1 MNLGYTKNI
10 SGHLLKPFIDL
21 SVLRYNINSCMASI
35 TKQDYGEGSKFVFK
49 PGKVPAELR
58 NYNYSPGKDILIKT
72 FEPVQNGK
80 LGETV
85 ERPKGSKGPD
95 MAYLK
100 DKKGIVH
107 VFRGK
112 ETTLKSI
119 FNVAEK
125 GGTKDTEK
133 RTECSET
140 VSLIIFKNKIE
151 NSKILNEE
159 QCIEILNTLVSRDVF
174 EVYNSTY
181 YESAL
186 KQVEVFQKKIGLTKG
201 YVYERQK
208 KDITKVVYNNVSKL
222 GGPKSPDN
230 FNPGDLWIIKK
241 DYAREIQT
249 TYPKFDNINTLITEI
264 ALAFQ
269 QKKMISVSL
278 KATQRGQ
285 PSAEIIDPRD
295 EINKELDIDLGIK
308 AVNIGYGGQEK
319 IPFNNPTI
327 ITKSG
332 FTIRLTHKGS
342 PTLYF
347 EGSFASQDF
356 QLGAI
361 DAKKYNTIAQDKYQ
375 YELKTKNYNRIDTP
389 MVIRTLDELKKVEA
403 SNLFKKIITPKQTKD
418 LEIYKSIFQKE
429 GTTDVEK
436 KARIFFIQ
444 FVSIMY
450 YIFVKVIAKDR
461 TTDKHMKFA
470 FNLARKVQE
479 FSSVYVKVIG

>member
-1 MNLGYTKNI
+1 MNIEYTKHI
-10 SGHLLKPFIDL
+10 SGHSLKHYTNL

-35 TKQDYGEGSKFVFK
+35 TKQDYGEGSRFVFK
-49 PGKVPAELR
+49 PGKVPSELKT
-58 NYNYSPGKDILIKT
+58 YNYKPGTDILTKT
-72 FEPVQNGK
+72 FVPVQNGK
-80 LGETV
+80 LGETI

-112 ETTLKSI
+112 ETTLKGI

-140 VSLIIFKNKIE
+140 VSLIIFENKIE
-151 NSKILNEE
+151 NSKILSEE
-159 QCIEILNTLVSRDVF
+159 QCIEVLKTLVSKDVF
-174 EVYNSTY
+174 ELYNSVY

-186 KQVEVFQKKIGLTKG
+186 KQVEVFQKKFSLKKG

-241 DYAREIQT
+241 DYAREIQK
-249 TYPKFDNINTLITEI
+249 TYPKFDNINTLISEI
-264 ALAFQ
+264 AMAFQ

-278 KATQRGQ
+278 KVTQKG
-285 PSAEIIDPRD
+285 PSSAEIIDPRD
-295 EINKELDIDLGIK
+295 EINKDLDMDFTIK
-308 AVNIGYGGQEK
+308 AVTTGYGGKEK

-327 ITKSG
+327 VTNSG

-347 EGSFASQDF
+347 EGSFAKQDF

-361 DAKKYNTIAQDKYQ
+361 DSKKYNTIANDKYG
-375 YELKTKNYNRIDTP
+375 YKLKTQNVPKVDTRLV
-389 MVIRTLDELKKVEA
+389 MVTLD
-403 SNLFKKIITPKQTKD
+403 D
-418 LEIYKSIFQKE
+418 LEKLLKLDRFIKVTTTKQRDDLISYIDIFQRE
-429 GTTDVEK
+429 GNNDVEK
-436 KARIFFIQ
+436 KARIFFVQ
-444 FVSIMY
+444 FVSVMY
-450 YIFVKVIAKDR
+450 YIFIKVFTKDR

>member
-1 MNLGYTKNI
+1 
-10 SGHLLKPFIDL
+10 
-21 SVLRYNINSCMASI
+21 MASI
-35 TKQDYGEGSKFVFK
+35 TKEDYGEGSKFVFK
-49 PGKVPAELR
+49 PGKVPSELKT
-58 NYNYSPGKDILIKT
+58 YNYKPGTDILIKT

-80 LGETV
+80 LGETI

-100 DKKGIVH
+100 DNKGIVH

-125 GGTKDTEK
+125 GSTKDTEK

-151 NSKILNEE
+151 NSKLLNEE
-159 QCIEILNTLVSRDVF
+159 QCIEILKTLVSKEVF
-174 EVYNSTY
+174 ELYNSVY

-186 KQVEVFQKKIGLTKG
+186 KQVEVFQKKISISKG
-201 YVYERQK
+201 YAYERQK

-230 FNPGDLWIIKK
+230 FNPGDLWIVKK
-241 DYAREIQT
+241 DYAREMQK
-249 TYPKFDNINTLITEI
+249 TYPKFDNINALITEI
-264 ALAFQ
+264 AMAFQ
-269 QKKMISVSL
+269 KKKMIAVSL
-278 KATQRGQ
+278 KATKKGQ
-285 PSAEIIDPRD
+285 SSAEIIDPRD
-295 EINKELDIDLGIK
+295 EINKELDTDLTISNVTTGF
-308 AVNIGYGGQEK
+308 GGREK

-327 ITKSG
+327 VTKSG

-342 PTLYF
+342 TTLYF
-347 EGSFASQDF
+347 EGSFANQDF

-361 DAKKYNTIAQDKYQ
+361 DSKKYNTMATEKYG
-375 YELKTKNYNRIDTP
+375 YTLKTKPNNNINQGMIADT
-389 MVIRTLDELKKVEA
+389 LKELLGTNGTNGILK
-403 SNLFKKIITPKQTKD
+403 SSLFKSVTTDKQRDD
-418 LEIYKSIFQKE
+418 LVSYSKIFQRE
-429 GTTDVEK
+429 GKTDIEK

-444 FVSIMY
+444 FVSVMY
-450 YIFVKVIAKDR
+450 FIFVKVPMKDR
-461 TTDKHMKFA
+461 NTDKHMSFA